1 MPDRSSTALTLTAV
15 VATNRNVAPHPT
27 AVAVE
32 PERRGGRAGV
42 RVDVLLEE
50 RDRVA
55 LLRAEARRGLTT
67 TPKQLPPKWFY
78 DERGSALFEAITRE
92 PEYYLTRREREI
104 LTARAGE
111 IARLTRAATLIELGA
126 GSAEKTRALLDALR
140 AARTLRRFVP
150 FDVCL
155 PAVHA
160 AVGAIAADYP
170 ALEIRGVVGDFH
182 QHVEFLPADSADAGP
197 RLVAFLGST
206 IGNFDADER
215 REFWGALRRA
225 LRPGDFFLLGADLVK
240 SKRRLDAAYNDAA
253 GVTVSF
259 NKNVLRVLN
268 RDLDATFDEGR
279 FDHVAAYDRDRELVD
294 IRLRAKVAHTVRV
307 RALKL
312 LVPFAAGEEMRT
324 EISVKFTRS
333 GLVASLTGAGFA
345 PVRRWTDR
353 ARDFSLS
360 LWRVARSVR

>member
-1 MPDRSSTALTLTAV
+1 VGL
-15 VATNRNVAPHPT
+15 HP
-27 AVAVE
+27 VAVE
-32 PERRGGRAGV
+32 TGPRGARAAV

-55 LLRAEARRGLTT
+55 LLRAEARRGLTAV
-67 TPKQLPPKWFY
+67 PKQLPPKWFY
-78 DERGSALFEAITRE
+78 DERGSALFDAITRE

-104 LTARAGE
+104 LVARAGE
-111 IARLTRAATLIELGA
+111 IARRTRAATLIELGA
-126 GSAEKTRALLDALR
+126 GSAEKTRVLLDALR
-140 AARTLRRFVP
+140 AAGTLRRYVP

-160 AVGAIAADYP
+160 AVGAIAAEYP
-170 ALEIRGVVGDFH
+170 ALELRGVVGDFH
-182 QHVEFLPADSADAGP
+182 QHVAFLPPDPAETGP

-215 REFWGALRRA
+215 RQFWRALRRA

-253 GVTVSF
+253 GVTIAF

-268 RDLDATFDEGR
+268 RDLGANFDEAR
-279 FDHVAAYDRDRELVD
+279 FDHVASYDRDRELVD

-307 RALKL
+307 RALNL

-324 EISVKFTRS
+324 EISVKFTRA
-333 GLVASLTGAGFA
+333 GLAASLAEAGFS
-345 PVRRWTDR
+345 PVGRWTDEG
-353 ARDFSLS
+353 RDFSLT
-360 LWRVARSVR
+360 LWRA

>member
-1 MPDRSSTALTLTAV
+1 VGS
-15 VATNRNVAPHPT
+15 HPI
-27 AVAVE
+27 AVAAE
-32 PERRGGRAGV
+32 PGLLGGRAGV

-78 DERGSALFEAITRE
+78 DERGSALFDAITRE

-104 LTARAGE
+104 LDARAGE
-111 IARLTRAATLIELGA
+111 IARLTRAETLIELGA

-140 AARTLRRFVP
+140 AGRTLRRFVP

-160 AVGAIAADYP
+160 AVGAVAADYP
-170 ALEIRGVVGDFH
+170 ALDIRGVVGDFH
-182 QHVEFLPADSADAGP
+182 QHVEFLPAKPGDGP
-197 RLVAFLGST
+197 RLIAFLGST

-215 REFWGALRRA
+215 RAFWSALRRA
-225 LRPGDFFLLGADLVK
+225 LRPGDFFLLGADLIK

-253 GVTVSF
+253 GVTIAF

-268 RDLDATFDEGR
+268 RDLGATFDESR
-279 FDHVAAYDRDRELVD
+279 FEHVAEYDPDRELVD

-307 RALKL
+307 RALDL
-312 LVPFAAGEEMRT
+312 LVPFAADEEMRT
-324 EISVKFTRS
+324 EISVKFSRA
-333 GLVASLTGAGFA
+333 GLAASIGAAGFRA
-345 PVRRWTDR
+345 VGRWTDR
-353 ARDFSLS
+353 SRDFSLS
-360 LWRVARSVR
+360 LWAPTGSHS